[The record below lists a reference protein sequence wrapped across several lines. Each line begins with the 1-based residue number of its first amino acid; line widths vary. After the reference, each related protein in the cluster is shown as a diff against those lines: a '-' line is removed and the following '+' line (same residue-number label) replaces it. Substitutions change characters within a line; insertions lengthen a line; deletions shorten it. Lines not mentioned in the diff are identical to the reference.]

1 MLGRFFYFI
10 SSLLFLISAFI
21 FLSPVL
27 LTPDLIYPVRIDST
41 YITFHAKIKKNNTDS
56 LLLNPM
62 YVGLKFSEIKI
73 TTSDDL
79 QLNGW
84 FVPAEDSLSNTIMI
98 FHDLNESKI
107 LYIDHIKQFHD
118 RGFNVCAFDL
128 RAHGNSGGNE
138 FTPGLPALDDA
149 VQMIDSV
156 MAKKNTK
163 HLVLM
168 GIGVG
173 AAIALQA
180 AVYDPRCKALI
191 LQNPFNSF
199 ENYIDRFA
207 KSKWGIM
214 KNIWFPVLKRRTT
227 ELLQYPL
234 KELDLT
240 VITTYT
246 DLPSLFIIG
255 SNDEKLI
262 TSETLQVYDAAVTEK
277 KELFLVRN
285 VNNQNIAKAG
295 GELYYNRITAFLNST
310 LPKVQNKTRYKK
322 LALNDF

>member
-41 YITFHAKIKKNNTDS
+41 YITFHSKIKRNNTDS

-84 FVPAEDSLSNTIMI
+84 FVPAEDSLSNTILI

-180 AVYDPRCKALI
+180 AVYDPRCKAII

-246 DLPSLFIIG
+246 ELPSLFIIG

-285 VNNQNIAKAG
+285 VDNQNIAKAG